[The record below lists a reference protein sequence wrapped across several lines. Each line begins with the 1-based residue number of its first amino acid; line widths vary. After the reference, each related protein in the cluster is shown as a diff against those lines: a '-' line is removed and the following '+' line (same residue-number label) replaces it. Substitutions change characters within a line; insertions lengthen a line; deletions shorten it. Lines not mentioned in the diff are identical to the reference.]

1 MANLAKLQAEDA
13 KSARSEAEPLSAR
26 SAFSVQTCVL
36 EEHRTAVGASS
47 PSGRE
52 GFATEMVRGREVDV
66 PDANGTLTP
75 QICKLSKKVDA
86 LVVGPQAVQL
96 VEIAHLHRG
105 MEALPLSLNFE
116 LTPNWIVLEL
126 EKSAGDLLSL
136 RLTSAETAETFA
148 LFLRLLV
155 SMRRQHARV
164 KDVKPK
170 ECRTLK
176 KGQESRWVEH
186 VGGK

>member
-1 MANLAKLQAEDA
+1 MAIVQDQQLHGSQFLVPHGQQECTTGGQEGGHSPTACTNSQPLLFRFLERIVRCDA
-13 KSARSEAEPLSAR
+13 RA
-26 SAFSVQTCVL
+26 
-36 EEHRTAVGASS
+36 G
-47 PSGRE
+47 
-52 GFATEMVRGREVDV
+52 
-66 PDANGTLTP
+66 
-75 QICKLSKKVDA
+75 
-86 LVVGPQAVQL
+86 
-96 VEIAHLHRG
+96 
-105 MEALPLSLNFE
+105 
-116 LTPNWIVLEL
+116 
-126 EKSAGDLLSL
+126 AGDLLSL